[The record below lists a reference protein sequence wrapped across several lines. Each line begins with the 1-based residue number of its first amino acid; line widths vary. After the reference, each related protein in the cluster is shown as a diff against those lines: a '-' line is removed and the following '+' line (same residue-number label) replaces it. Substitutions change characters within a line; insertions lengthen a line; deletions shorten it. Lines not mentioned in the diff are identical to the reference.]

1 MIKNISWICLLLL
14 IFSSSSYLNLATTRI
29 ESYPIEVEEK
39 IPDTLRADTLYK
51 GKLSYMH
58 FKPENRKPDTFV
70 MPLITDSI
78 EYSSPVG
85 GKITSGYGWRR
96 QGWHGALD
104 IGYNNR
110 DTVRSIFNG
119 YVRWCKYGYNGGYGN
134 LIIVR
139 HQNGLETY
147 YAHFR
152 KLLVEE
158 GDTIINGTPI
168 GIVGSTGNSLGPH
181 LHLEFRFLGSQ
192 MNPNEIIDIYGDSL
206 YNDTITLVLDGKRY
220 KVEK

>member
-1 MIKNISWICLLLL
+1 MTKHIFWICLLAL
-14 IFSSSSYLNLATTRI
+14 SSTSNLNVATNYT
-29 ESYPIEVEEK
+29 ETYVEEEP
-39 IPDTLRADTLYK
+39 IPDTLKADTLYK
-51 GKLSYMH
+51 GKLSFMH
-58 FKPENRKPDTFV
+58 FKTDNRPDTFV
-70 MPLITDSI
+70 MPLVLDTN
-78 EYSSPVG
+78 EYCNPVE
-85 GKITSGYGWRR
+85 GKITSGYGWRG

-110 DTVRSIFNG
+110 DTVRSIFDG

-139 HQNGLETY
+139 HLNGLETY

-152 KLLVEE
+152 KLLVNE
-158 GDTIINGTPI
+158 GDTITNGTPI

-181 LHLEFRFLGSQ
+181 LHLELRFLGVQ
-192 MNPNEIIDIYGDSL
+192 MNPSEIIDLYGDSL
-206 YNDTITLVLDGKRY
+206 YNDTITLVLSKNKY